1 MSNSPSTLPPP
12 QQTPPQSQQKPAFKD
27 TDGGKAI
34 VARQTIYGHQTL
46 PEGAKLLY
54 CFLLHTSFNKQ
65 TIPHKNGVVEIS
77 IKEISEGIHCCTRSI
92 NKWKKMLSAEGL
104 IWVEKRKLP
113 NAWDL
118 NVYHITAL
126 SPKTGAKEN
135 WGKGWGNGHP
145 DPSMGKKEESTTPDS
160 LPTPLPVERLQ
171 PQNGQPK
178 TSTLPIPTSSARHAE
193 TEFIEAVESVCEKY
207 PHLCKNEL
215 TNFGQVWRKWF
226 RTDPTAAR
234 KVLTDVDC
242 AAHEGTIKTNLGAY
256 AVKLWQKVYHP
267 PRRI

>member
-104 IWVEKRKLP
+104 IWVEKRKL
-113 NAWDL
+113 
-118 NVYHITAL
+118 
-126 SPKTGAKEN
+126 
-135 WGKGWGNGHP
+135 GKR
-145 DPSMGKKEESTTPDS
+145 MGKWSPRSIHGKKRGKHNT
-160 LPTPLPVERLQ
+160 RFIA
-171 PQNGQPK
+171 N
-178 TSTLPIPTSSARHAE
+178 SASRRTVA
-193 TEFIEAVESVCEKY
+193 AAKR
-207 PHLCKNEL
+207 PAKNL
-215 TNFGQVWRKWF
+215 YS
-226 RTDPTAAR
+226 TDPDIIGPARRNRIHRSCRKRLR
-234 KVLTDVDC
+234 KVPAPL
-242 AAHEGTIKTNLGAY
+242 
-256 AVKLWQKVYHP
+256 QK
-267 PRRI
+267 